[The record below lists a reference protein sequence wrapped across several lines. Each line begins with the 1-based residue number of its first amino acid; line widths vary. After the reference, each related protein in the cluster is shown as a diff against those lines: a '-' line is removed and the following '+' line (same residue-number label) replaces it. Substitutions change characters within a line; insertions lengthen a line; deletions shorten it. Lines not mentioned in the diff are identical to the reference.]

1 MVVRGAQPGDEG
13 DAAVDLIVRWTF
25 VAGVLVRPGRTI
37 HFPRNL
43 KAIAAV
49 SGTHLVIHPRTLVP
63 PCKLFV
69 GRDECVRSFEQAIG
83 NLSQLVCL
91 LQ

>member
-1 MVVRGAQPGDEG
+1 M
-13 DAAVDLIVRWTF
+13 VRWTF
-25 VAGVLVRPGRTI
+25 VAGVVVKPGRAI

-43 KAIAAV
+43 KAIAELSV
-49 SGTHLVIHPRTLVP
+49 SHLVIHPRTLFS
-63 PCKLFV
+63 PCQLFV